1 MLPWFIGL
9 RTQGWNYLFIS
20 TFICGFLLFKRKKE
34 VHRTYLKGQEKVL
47 VLYFQSSGSK
57 IPGII
62 SLKIT
67 SAVQFLLFLVQSKVL
82 YMFVCE
88 P

>member
-1 MLPWFIGL
+1 MELPLYKHVYVWIFAI
-9 RTQGWNYLFIS
+9 Q
-20 TFICGFLLFKRKKE
+20 KKE

-47 VLYFQSSGSK
+47 VLYFQSIGSK

-67 SAVQFLLFLVQSKVL
+67 LAVQFLLFLVQSKVL
-82 YMFVCE
+82 YMFVHE